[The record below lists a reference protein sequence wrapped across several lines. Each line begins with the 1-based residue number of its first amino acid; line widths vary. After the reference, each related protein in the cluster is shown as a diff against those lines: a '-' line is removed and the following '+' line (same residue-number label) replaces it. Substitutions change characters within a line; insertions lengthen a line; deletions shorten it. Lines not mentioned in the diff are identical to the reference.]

1 MRAVLCAL
9 LAIAGLSPPARAD
22 GPDPRRRVAV
32 LEFRSGSSALA
43 GVDDRLAGLLGKA
56 TSLVI
61 VDADAARRSYGTNLD
76 RDLVA
81 CAGAASC
88 VARIGQKLGVREV
101 LLVGVSE
108 FGDVI
113 LTLQRIEVRRGRVL
127 NRIAEALEPG
137 AAPDERAMGR
147 YLKRLMPSSDFRRWG
162 VIRIDSNVDGADLT
176 IDRMPR
182 GRTPVEPLKLRA
194 PAIYDI
200 RVSKPGYVDF
210 SASVEVPPE
219 GTIRV
224 ETRLARRED
233 PAWYKRWWV
242 AAIAGT
248 VLVGGVTT
256 VVVVSRGSQDTVPL
270 SVHF

>member
-1 MRAVLCAL
+1 
-9 LAIAGLSPPARAD
+9 
-22 GPDPRRRVAV
+22 V

-61 VDADAARRSYGTNLD
+61 VDADAARRSYGANLD

-113 LTLQRIEVRRGRVL
+113 LTCSGSGAPRSRAQPHRRG
-127 NRIAEALEPG
+127 A
-137 AAPDERAMGR
+137 RAGQRPTTGHGR
-147 YLKRLMPSSDFRRWG
+147 YLKRLMPSSASALG
-162 VIRIDSNVDGADLT
+162 VIGSTPTSMAPMT

-182 GRTPVEPLKLRA
+182 GARRWSRSSCGA
-194 PAIYDI
+194 GGYRI
-200 RVSKPGYVDF
+200 RVVTRLRHF
-210 SASVEVPPE
+210 SASGGCPE
-219 GTIRV
+219 GSTV
-224 ETRLARRED
+224 EPGWPDARTRPGTSAGGWR
-233 PAWYKRWWV
+233 P
-242 AAIAGT
+242 AGT
-248 VLVGGVTT
+248 VLVGGTT
-256 VVVVSRGSQDTVPL
+256 AVMATRPRTRPSRAPL
-270 SVHF
+270 SV